1 MYSAEFVE
9 DCSIASAGLPK
20 RCRHR
25 TCEMKVR
32 SGRMRVGRGG
42 RVVRV
47 WVEEEDEGGGRG
59 EEEGE
64 EAEADGVAELV
75 QATLGEGGLAWEW

>member
-1 MYSAEFVE
+1 ME

-47 WVEEEDEGGGRG
+47 WVEEEDEGGGRERRSG
-59 EEEGE
+59 RRRRPMGWPSSFRLSWGAEG
-64 EAEADGVAELV
+64 
-75 QATLGEGGLAWEW
+75 